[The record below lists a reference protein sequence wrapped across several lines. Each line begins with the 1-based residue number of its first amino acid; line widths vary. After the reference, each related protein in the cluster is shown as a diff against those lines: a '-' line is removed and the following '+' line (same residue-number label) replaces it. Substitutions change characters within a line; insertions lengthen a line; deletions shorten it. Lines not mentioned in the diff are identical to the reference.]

1 MFIRS
6 FAWQN
11 NQQASRIQSTPMAL
25 LNVFTNNL
33 LPILLLSGAGF
44 VLGRR
49 LDLDS
54 RPLGRVIF
62 NILSPVLVFNLLT
75 NSKLAIASILLMM
88 GYAASIML
96 IVAGIALGIGSL
108 LRLDRSALTA
118 VVLTSLFAN
127 NGNYG
132 LPLISFAFGQEALA
146 YASIYFITNSLLF
159 YTIGV
164 LIASLGHMRLKEA
177 LLGLLKVPTIYAI
190 ILAVIFIY
198 TGWTLPAPFQKTV
211 ELTAGGAVPA
221 MLILLGLELQKI
233 EWTHNLRALS
243 IPVVC
248 RLLIGPVIALGLAA
262 VFGLNRT
269 AREDGIIDAGMPA
282 AVMTTIL
289 ANEYNLDTSLITA
302 IVFIS
307 TILSPLTLTPLL
319 YFLGK

>member
-1 MFIRS
+1 M
-6 FAWQN
+6 
-11 NQQASRIQSTPMAL
+11 PL
-25 LNVFTNNL
+25 LNVFVNNL

-44 VLGRR
+44 ALGRA
-49 LDLDS
+49 LKLDS

-62 NILSPVLVFNLLT
+62 YILSPVLIFNLLT
-75 NSKLAIASILLMM
+75 GSKLAVESIVLMM
-88 GYAASIML
+88 GYSASVML
-96 IVAGIALGIGSL
+96 IIAGIALLLGKL
-108 LRLDRSALTA
+108 LRLERSMLTV

-146 YASIYFITNSLLF
+146 YASIYFVTNSLLL
-159 YTIGV
+159 YTVGV
-164 LIASLGHMRLKEA
+164 VIASLGHLRLKEA
-177 LLGLLKVPTIYAI
+177 LLGLLKVPAIYAI
-190 ILAVIFIY
+190 ILAVIFIR
-198 TGWTLPAPFQKTV
+198 TGWVLPAPIQMTV

-221 MLILLGLELQKI
+221 MLILLGLELQKV
-233 EWTHNLRALS
+233 EWTNNLRALS

-248 RLLIGPVIALGLAA
+248 RLLIGAVIGLVMAA
-262 VFGLNRT
+262 VFGLNST
-269 AREDGIIDAGMPA
+269 ARKVGITQAGMPS

-289 ANEYNLDTSLITA
+289 ANEYKLDSSLVTA